1 MSEIALLANTVATC
15 VMVGVIWFV
24 QVVHYPLLS
33 KYGAAQST
41 QVAREHQRQT
51 VWVVGVPIAVEGVST
66 LFLLADRPDGVVIYL
81 PWVGAILLAVALGST
96 VWLSVPLHSRM
107 ASAHDHTVARKLV
120 RTNWPRTIAWSARAI
135 VCVAMILQASA
146 IWPL

>member
-33 KYGAAQST
+33 KFGAAQST
-41 QVAREHQRQT
+41 QVAREHQRRT
-51 VWVVGVPIAVEGVST
+51 VWVVGVPIAVEGTST
-66 LFLLADRPDGVVIYL
+66 LFLLASRPDGVVIYL
-81 PWVGAILLAVALGST
+81 PWVGALFLAVALGST

-107 ASAHDHTVARKLV
+107 ASAHDNTVARKLV